1 MRYSLSILKRN
12 DISKQI
18 CINRCPHQIDVILC
32 QIYSFRLLLVLDLI
46 CLEPE
51 IKNERVLNP
60 KTPDTVTWRCSM
72 KKSFRNFAKFTRKHL
87 RQILFFLIKLQAS
100 ASNFIKKESLAQ
112 VFSCTFYKTFMN
124 TFLYNNSGWLPLKQ
138 PLVLTNICFSLF
150 FTKPSQRNGLFY
162 APRLQISKLLRHIK
176 HKRVRINGVFL
187 VSQRVGFS

>member
-1 MRYSLSILKRN
+1 M
-12 DISKQI
+12 
-18 CINRCPHQIDVILC
+18 ILC
-32 QIYSFRLLLVLDLI
+32 QTYSFRLLLVLDLL

-51 IKNERVLNP
+51 IKNKRVLNR

-87 RQILFFLIKLQAS
+87 CQILFFLIKLQAS

-176 HKRVRINGVFL
+176 HKRVRINEVFL
-187 VSQRVGFS
+187 VSQRVVFS